1 MSTIPGCPI
10 LQDTCQIQGLSHDLA
25 KTVRKLRRDLK
36 ACQSCPNY
44 EDCTVL
50 KEFNAMVRSAIE
62 EVSSEWEITAA
73 ISR

>member
-1 MSTIPGCPI
+1 MKTIPGCPI
-10 LQDTCQIQGLSHDLA
+10 LQDTCQIQGLSNDLA
-25 KTVRKLRRDLK
+25 KTIRKLRRDLK
-36 ACQSCPNY
+36 ACQACHNY

-50 KEFNAMVRSAIE
+50 KEFNTMVQTAIE